1 MPQKMDVLV
10 ACTKWQN
17 ISHIL
22 RRRNSGTTAYKH
34 SKSNKNTTQQT
45 TVLENFC
52 QAKHPLFSELSE
64 KQANEEGNLTS
75 IHIGMF

>member
-10 ACTKWQN
+10 ACTKWRN

-22 RRRNSGTTAYKH
+22 QRRNSGTTAYKH
-34 SKSNKNTTQQT
+34 SKSNKNTTLQT
-45 TVLENFC
+45 TVLGNIC

>member
-1 MPQKMDVLV
+1 MDVLV
-10 ACTKWQN
+10 ACTKWRN

-34 SKSNKNTTQQT
+34 SKSNKNTTLQT
-45 TVLENFC
+45 TALGNIC

-64 KQANEEGNLTS
+64 KQANEEGSLPS

>member
-10 ACTKWQN
+10 ACTKWRN

-34 SKSNKNTTQQT
+34 SKSNKNTTLQT
-45 TVLENFC
+45 TVLGNIC

-64 KQANEEGNLTS
+64 KQANKEWNLTS

>member
-10 ACTKWQN
+10 ECTKWQN
-17 ISHIL
+17 FSHIL

-34 SKSNKNTTQQT
+34 SKRNKNTTRQT
-45 TVLENFC
+45 TVLENIC
-52 QAKHPLFSELSE
+52 QAKDPLSSELSK

>member
-1 MPQKMDVLV
+1 MDVLV
-10 ACTKWQN
+10 ECTKWQN

-22 RRRNSGTTAYKH
+22 RRRNSGTTTYKH

-45 TVLENFC
+45 TVLENIR

-64 KQANEEGNLTS
+64 KQANEEWNLAS
-75 IHIGMF
+75 IQIGMF

>member
-10 ACTKWQN
+10 ECTKWHN
-17 ISHIL
+17 ISRIL

-34 SKSNKNTTQQT
+34 SKSNKNTTRQT
-45 TVLENFC
+45 PVLENIC

-64 KQANEEGNLTS
+64 KQANEEWNLTS
-75 IHIGMF
+75 IQIGMF